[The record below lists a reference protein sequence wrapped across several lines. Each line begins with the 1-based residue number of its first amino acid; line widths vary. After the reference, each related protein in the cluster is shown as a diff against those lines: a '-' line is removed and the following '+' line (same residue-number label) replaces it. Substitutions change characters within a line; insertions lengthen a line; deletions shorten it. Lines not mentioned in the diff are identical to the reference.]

1 MPTTP
6 SNRHLRDLPPRHLGL
21 FTKIVILFGGFLQ
34 QFGWIFFTMGSLFAW
49 IFIPL
54 SDVMLWFEGNKNWEE
69 TVGQVMSAEP
79 TNSSVNET
87 TVYQYLHSFELEGER
102 FSGKSFTVGRQ
113 YNDGEEVTIRYN
125 ADDPN
130 ESYIGSSR
138 RAIFPAWVLFVLLF
152 PLIGLA
158 FIITSILQNIK
169 VLKLLEIGEFK
180 RGKLISKEATNARI
194 NKQTVFKYTFE
205 FEVGG
210 IKQEATCKTH
220 QGWLVED
227 EEREIILY
235 DRFNPTFNFVF
246 DAMPNVPNI
255 SEEGRL
261 ERAPI
266 RKALNLLLPIL
277 GIGLNVMFLRFMLA
291 TIG

>member
-1 MPTTP
+1 MPTKP
-6 SNRHLRDLPPRHLGL
+6 SDRHLRDLPPRHLDL
-21 FTKIVILFGGFLQ
+21 FTKIIILFGGFLQ
-34 QFGWIFFTMGSLFAW
+34 QFGWIFFTLGSLFAW

-54 SDVMLWFEGNKNWEE
+54 SDVMLWFEGKKDWKE

-87 TVYQYLHSFELEGER
+87 TVYQYLHSFELENER
-102 FSGKSFTVGRQ
+102 FTGKSFTVGRQ

-125 ADDPN
+125 ENDPS
-130 ESYIGSSR
+130 ESYISSSR

-158 FIITSILQNIK
+158 FIITSILKNIK
-169 VLKLLEIGEFK
+169 VLKLLEIGAFT
-180 RGKLISKEATNARI
+180 RGKLISKKATNTSI

-205 FEVGG
+205 FEFGG
-210 IKQEATCKTH
+210 KKQEALCKTH

-235 DRFNPTFNFVF
+235 DRFNPAFNFVF
-246 DAMPNVPNI
+246 DAMTNVPNI
-255 SEEGRL
+255 SEEGML

-266 RKALNLLLPIL
+266 SKAVNLLLPIL
-277 GIGLNVMFLRFMLA
+277 GIGLNILFLQYTLA